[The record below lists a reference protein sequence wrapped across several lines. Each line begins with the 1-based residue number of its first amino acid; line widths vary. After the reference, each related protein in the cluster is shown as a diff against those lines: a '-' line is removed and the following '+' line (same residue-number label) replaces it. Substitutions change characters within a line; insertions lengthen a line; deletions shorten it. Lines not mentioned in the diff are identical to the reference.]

1 MNISDVVDG
10 TLKHH
15 HKTAAEM
22 LREQMERY
30 LAPIHQVQEMQALLR
45 PQLPE
50 HHMLK
55 ALEQNDERRR
65 VQEMLDRVSPSKY
78 LKDMLGENSV
88 ISQVRKL
95 AEQFSSTNLL
105 GLNDVA
111 LRKLSGL
118 NSVADAMKE
127 HEQYLNPV
135 IQQQEWIN
143 KLQQQAL
150 GSSSI
155 QAIARQIE
163 QANPALAA
171 MADARRTL
179 DGLWTQFRDV
189 DLSNLEIGEGEEQEA
204 ELVVQA
210 IGTATVAD
218 ATIKDAVERI
228 VTTIQLQQN
237 PVVQLML
244 WVFFR
249 KVMDW
254 LIAGAIGAAMGHYA
268 PAVLGEQP
276 QAAKK
281 AIKETA
287 REVAGAPYLLSDYR
301 YVSAKVLVV
310 RQNPRARSPEIG
322 RLQFGKPVKVIQKS
336 NDFSLVLWTDRESGV
351 EIQGWVFSRYL
362 GKFN

>member
-1 MNISDVVDG
+1 MNISDVLDR

-15 HKTAAEM
+15 HKTATEM

-30 LAPIHQVQEMQALLR
+30 LAPIHQVQEMRALLR
-45 PQLPE
+45 PRLPE
-50 HHMLK
+50 YHMLK
-55 ALEQNDERRR
+55 SVEQYDERRR
-65 VQEMLDRVSPSKY
+65 VQEMLDRVSPSKH
-78 LKDMLGENSV
+78 LQDMLGENSV
-88 ISQVRKL
+88 ISHAKKL

-111 LRKLSGL
+111 LRKLSAL

-127 HEQYLNPV
+127 HEQYLNPI

-143 KLQQQAL
+143 KIQQQAL
-150 GSSSI
+150 GSFSI

-171 MADARRTL
+171 MADARRAL

-189 DLSNLEIGEGEEQEA
+189 DLSKLEIGQGEEQEA

-218 ATIKDAVERI
+218 ATIDDAVERI
-228 VTTIQLQQN
+228 VATIQLQQN

-268 PAVLGEQP
+268 PAVLGESP

-281 AIKETA
+281 AVKEIA
-287 REVAGAPYLLSDYR
+287 LDVVGSPDLLGDFR

-310 RQNPRARSPEIG
+310 RQNPRARSPEVG
-322 RLQFGKPVKVIQKS
+322 RLQFGKPIKVIQKS
-336 NDFSLVLWTDRESGV
+336 KDFALVQWTDKESGA
-351 EIQGWVFSRYL
+351 EIHGWVFARYL
-362 GKFN
+362 GRFN

>member
-1 MNISDVVDG
+1 MNISDVLDG

-45 PQLPE
+45 PRLPE
-50 HHMLK
+50 YHMLK
-55 ALEQNDERRR
+55 AAEQYDERRR
-65 VQEMLDRVSPSKY
+65 VQEMLDRASPSKY
-78 LKDMLGENSV
+78 LRDMLGENSV
-88 ISQVRKL
+88 ISQAKKL

-118 NSVADAMKE
+118 NSVTDVIRQ
-127 HEQYLNPV
+127 HEQHLNPV
-135 IQQQEWIN
+135 IQQQEWIS
-143 KLQQQAL
+143 KLQQQAI
-150 GSSSI
+150 GSFSI
-155 QAIARQIE
+155 QSIARQIE
-163 QANPALAA
+163 QANPGLVA
-171 MADARRTL
+171 MADARRAL
-179 DGLWTQFRDV
+179 DDLWTQFRDV
-189 DLSNLEIGEGEEQEA
+189 DFSKLEIGEVEEEET

-218 ATIKDAVERI
+218 ATINDAVERI
-228 VTTIQLQQN
+228 VATIQLQQN
-237 PVVQLML
+237 PAVQLML

-268 PAVLGEQP
+268 PAVLGEPP

-281 AIKETA
+281 AVKEIA
-287 REVAGAPYLLSDYR
+287 REVVGVPYLLNDYR

-322 RLQFGKPVKVIQKS
+322 RLQFGKPVMVIQKNS
-336 NDFSLVLWTDRESGV
+336 DFSLVLWKDRESGV

-362 GKFN
+362 GKFD

>member
-1 MNISDVVDG
+1 MNISDVLDG

-45 PQLPE
+45 PRLPE
-50 HHMLK
+50 YHMLK
-55 ALEQNDERRR
+55 AVEQYDERRR

-78 LKDMLGENSV
+78 LQDMLGENSV
-88 ISQVRKL
+88 ISQAKKL

-150 GSSSI
+150 GNLSI

-171 MADARRTL
+171 MADARCAL

-189 DLSNLEIGEGEEQEA
+189 DLSSLEIGEGEEQEA
-204 ELVVQA
+204 ELVVQS

-218 ATIKDAVERI
+218 ATINDAVERI
-228 VTTIQLQQN
+228 IAAIQLQQK

-244 WVFFR
+244 LAFFL

-254 LIAGAIGAAMGHYA
+254 LIAGAIGAAMGHYS
-268 PAVLGEQP
+268 PAVLGEPP

-336 NDFSLVLWTDRESGV
+336 NDFSLVLWTDRDSGV

-362 GKFN
+362 GRFD